1 MSIPTA
7 FDPSKLIPGTPGK
20 LSDVYVAPAAT
31 APGVAADPAAAAY
44 RVKATEAAVKFE
56 SFFIGHMLHQ
66 MRSGVRL
73 LADEDSAMNNKVN
86 QDMLDMADNLVADQM
101 AGRRA
106 FGVADAILRQL
117 LPAQSG
123 PVTAAAQA
131 AGTAPIQAQAA
142 QAAPASEKIV
152 SESQNFSETLNRA
165 R

>member
-1 MSIPTA
+1 MSVPTA
-7 FDPSKLIPGTPGK
+7 FDPSRLIPGTPGK
-20 LSDVYVAPAAT
+20 LSDVYVAPATSAD
-31 APGVAADPAAAAY
+31 VAADPAAAAY
-44 RVKATEAAVKFE
+44 RAKATEAAVKFE

-66 MRSGVRL
+66 MRSGVRV

-117 LPAQSG
+117 LPTESG
-123 PVTAAAQA
+123 PANQ
-131 AGTAPIQAQAA
+131 
-142 QAAPASEKIV
+142 KIV
-152 SESQNFSETLNRA
+152 SESQNISQSLNPA